1 MQRDIEEPFN
11 RKSLKKLYKALNYLP
26 DDERLFLAKKY
37 LDNSGKPFSDN
48 VMAEK
53 EGMKPGDYTK
63 KRTKIEGRLSDCLQL
78 ILDAERKT
86 LRDSVDLSEPYESM
100 KRFRIA
106 LGNWRRIWNDQE
118 QILKSLC
125 QTGQQISPNKFEE
138 LLAKLFGKN
147 NNWGE
152 ILNYS

>member
-11 RKSLKKLYKALNYLP
+11 RKSLKNLYKALNYLP

-106 LGNWRRIWNDQE
+106 LGNWRRI
-118 QILKSLC
+118 
-125 QTGQQISPNKFEE
+125 
-138 LLAKLFGKN
+138 
-147 NNWGE
+147 
-152 ILNYS
+152 